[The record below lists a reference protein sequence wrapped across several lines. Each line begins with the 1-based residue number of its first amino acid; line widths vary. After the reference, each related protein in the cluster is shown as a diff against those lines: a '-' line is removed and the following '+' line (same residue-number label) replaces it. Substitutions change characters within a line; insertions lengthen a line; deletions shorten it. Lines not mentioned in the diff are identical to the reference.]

1 MTLGIVQFIND
12 YVGRDHNGDLQLD
25 GIIKLIIDSL
35 IVIAALVF
43 VFIFLIKHTKTKK
56 ILVWSI
62 IYFSIFL
69 LVTAI
74 GLKLTRSLMEIGI
87 ILFIGILVV
96 NYAPEVKSH
105 FTGLKRGKGEKGFIN
120 NAQAKEQLIDTLIRT
135 VEYLTSRK
143 IGAIITLEKENSL
156 NTYIDKATKIEANV
170 SFELLATIFWPNT
183 ALHDGGVI
191 IRGNNIMCA
200 GAFYPPSENAD
211 IPKTYGS
218 RHRAGLGI
226 SEVSDAFTIILSEE
240 TGNIATTIAGTI
252 TSNCTLES
260 LRVSLDQNIIV
271 R

>member
-1 MTLGIVQFIND
+1 MTLGIVQFIKD
-12 YVGRDHNGDLQLD
+12 YIGLDQAGNFQLHSV
-25 GIIKLIIDSL
+25 IKLAVDL
-35 IVIAALVF
+35 LLVVGALVLA
-43 VFIFLIKHTKTKK
+43 FLFLVKHTKTRK
-56 ILVWSI
+56 ILVVSI
-62 IYFSIFL
+62 IYLSVY
-69 LVTAI
+69 LVASFI
-74 GLKLTRSLMEIGI
+74 GLKLFKALLEVGI
-87 ILFIGILVV
+87 IMFIGILVV
-96 NYAPEVKSH
+96 NYAPEVKAH
-105 FTGLKRGKGEKGFIN
+105 FTGLKKGKGEKGFIT
-120 NAQAKEQLIDTLIRT
+120 NAQAKEELIDTLIRT

-156 NTYIDKATKIEANV
+156 NTYIEKATKIESLV

-252 TSNCTLES
+252 SSGVTLEG

-271 R
+271 K

>member
-1 MTLGIVQFIND
+1 MTLGIVQFFED
-12 YVGRDHNGDLQLD
+12 YIGLDQAGNLQVH
-25 GIIKLIIDSL
+25 GIIKLVVDL
-35 IVIAALVF
+35 LLVVAALVLLF
-43 VFIFLIKHTKTKK
+43 MFIVKHTKTKK
-56 ILVWSI
+56 ILIISI
-62 IYFSIFL
+62 IYLAVYLASY
-69 LVTAI
+69 AI
-74 GLKLTRSLMEIGI
+74 GLVLFKALLEVGILMFLG
-87 ILFIGILVV
+87 LLVV
-96 NYAPEVKSH
+96 NYAPEVKAH
-105 FTGLKRGKGEKGFIN
+105 FTGLKRGKGEKGFIT
-120 NAQAKEQLIDTLIRT
+120 NAQAKEQLIDTIIRT

-156 NTYIDKATKIEANV
+156 NTYIEKATKIEALV

-240 TGNIATTIAGTI
+240 TGNIATTIRGTI
-252 TSNCTLES
+252 SSGVTLEG
-260 LRVSLDQNIIV
+260 LRVSLEQNIIV
-271 R
+271 K